1 MMFTK
6 VIVNI
11 FEYMAYAESK
21 SIMNDNS
28 RTAQDIADATE
39 VNESIVGESIGRN
52 VRFLQT
58 LIVHEWFNDAW
69 EEAYVTV

>member
-21 SIMNDNS
+21 SIMNDAS
-28 RTAQDIADATE
+28 RTAQEIADATE
-39 VNESIVGESIGRN
+39 VNEKIVGESIGRN

-58 LIVHEWFNDAW
+58 LIVHWWFNDAW

>member
-28 RTAQDIADATE
+28 RTAQEIADATE
-39 VNESIVGESIGRN
+39 VNEKIVGESIGRN
-52 VRFLQT
+52 VRFL
-58 LIVHEWFNDAW
+58 
-69 EEAYVTV
+69 